1 MRFRTKGQKIRA
13 AQLIAVVGAAALT
26 LSAQENSTIM
36 LAPSTMPKLGTVD
49 PRFVSYNVEMVEV
62 TGGRFWKPYKSAA
75 ETQAAPM
82 PPTSSEANQPAGMSA
97 SLYQYRP
104 PINLA
109 NPRLRKLAEALG
121 PSYVRVSGTWQNSTY
136 FQNNDN
142 PALTEVPKGFKGV
155 LTRAEWKGVID
166 FAHSVDDELVTSFAI
181 SAGTRG
187 ADGVWTPAQAT
198 ALVDYTKSIGGSITA
213 TEFMNEPTFPG
224 PGGAPSGYNA
234 AAFAKDAKVF
244 EAFLRKESP
253 QTIFLGPG
261 GVGEGVSLTGGS
273 GPMKIKL
280 IDTEDIM
287 KATGPIFDAFSYHF
301 YGAVSKRCMG
311 NMSVDKALTAE
322 WLDRTDVVE
331 EFYAKLRD
339 KYSPGKPMWLNE
351 TAEAACG
358 GDQFAGEFVDTFRY
372 LNQLGTL
379 AQKGVK
385 VVMHNTLASSDYG
398 LLNEDTLDPRPDYWA
413 ALLWKHTMGDVVLDP
428 GTPKNESLRVYAQC
442 AKDGKGGVAVV
453 ALNTDTKQEQML
465 TLPQAAESFTLTAAN
480 LTSANVL
487 LNGTEIQAE
496 ADGSVGA
503 LKAEHLKAGPI
514 RLAPA
519 SVTFLIFP
527 SARNKSCK

>member
-1 MRFRTKGQKIRA
+1 MRFRARVPKTRTTFLFA
-13 AQLIAVVGAAALT
+13 AIAASQFV
-26 LSAQENSTIM
+26 LSAQEKPPTTAALSK
-36 LAPSTMPKLGTVD
+36 MPKLGTVD

-75 ETQAAPM
+75 ESQSAPK
-82 PPTSSEANQPAGMSA
+82 PPTSTDANQPAGMSN

-109 NPRLRKLAEALG
+109 NPKLRKLAEALG

-136 FQNNDN
+136 FQNDDN

-155 LTRAEWKGVID
+155 LTRAEWKGVVD
-166 FAHSVDDELVTSFAI
+166 FAHSVDDKLVTSFAI
-181 SAGTRG
+181 SAGTRDV
-187 ADGVWTPAQAT
+187 DGLWTPAQAL
-198 ALVDYTKSIGGSITA
+198 AFVDYTKSIGGSITA
-213 TEFMNEPTFPG
+213 AEFMNEPTFPG
-224 PGGAPSGYNA
+224 PGGAPSGYDA
-234 AAFAKDAKVF
+234 AMFAKDAKVF
-244 EAFLRKESP
+244 ETFLRKHSP
-253 QTIFLGPG
+253 ETIFLGPG

-273 GPMKIKL
+273 GPMNIKL

-301 YGAVSKRCMG
+301 YGTVSKRCLG

-339 KYSPGKPMWLNE
+339 KYMPGKPMWLNE

-358 GDQFAGEFVDTFRY
+358 GDQFAGQFADTFRY

-398 LLNEDTLDPRPDYWA
+398 LLDEDTLDPRPDYWA
-413 ALLWKHTMGDVVLDP
+413 ALLWKRTMGDVVLDP
-428 GTPKNESLRVYAQC
+428 GSPRSDSLRIYAHC
-442 AKDGKGGVAVV
+442 SKDGKGGVSLV
-453 ALNTDTKQEQML
+453 ALNTDAQRDQML
-465 TLPQAAESFTLTAAN
+465 TLPQAAESYTLTALE
-480 LTSANVL
+480 LTSTKVL
-487 LNGTEIQAE
+487 LNGTELQPE
-496 ADGSVGA
+496 PDGSIGA
-503 LKAEHLKAGPI
+503 LKPDHLKAGPAH
-514 RLAPA
+514 LAPA
-519 SVTFLIFP
+519 SVTFLVFP
-527 SARNKSCK
+527 SARNKNCK